1 VTHKAGEHVE
11 EGELLVELDAA
22 ALASSREQALQAH
35 RAAEAALQSSG
46 ESVALAQALLEEAR
60 SHHERTESLVRSGSA
75 TAEALE
81 QAQARHSAAR
91 AALAQAESGVRAAA
105 AQLAQAAAAL
115 ETAGIALGRTR
126 IQAPF
131 AGVLSERT
139 VEPGEIVTPGRALLV
154 LVDPAQLRV
163 LAVAREDLAGALV
176 PGARLEVEVPAAGV
190 TLAGTVEELAPR
202 VDERSRSLELRL
214 LLDAPPGCLPGMF
227 ARVRL
232 ARPEREVVLVPAR
245 ALARVGQL
253 ATLRVRG
260 SAGWGRRYVS
270 VGGAQPDGRVE
281 VLAGLAGGELVGW
294 DG

>member
-1 VTHKAGEHVE
+1 VPSADVLVSVPGASSEEVERLVATPLERYLWQIDGVEHVYSISRRDGAVVTVRFFV
-11 EGELLVELDAA
+11 GED
-22 ALASSREQALQAH
+22 R
-35 RAAEAALQSSG
+35 
-46 ESVALAQALLEEAR
+46 
-60 SHHERTESLVRSGSA
+60 
-75 TAEALE
+75 E

-253 ATLRVRG
+253 ATLRVRE
-260 SAGWGRRYVS
+260 SEGWGRRYVS

-281 VLAGLAGGELVGW
+281 ILAGLAGGELVGW